1 MYVNYFLKEKKKQKD
16 INLYDTFNNF
26 IILPS
31 YNSNNNKI
39 NSKENDVIE
48 KEKDKDNEKNINI
61 NNKENKNIILSV
73 ENKKKKKFKC

>member
-48 KEKDKDNEKNINI
+48 KKKDKDNEKNINI
-61 NNKENKNIILSV
+61 TNKENKNIILSV